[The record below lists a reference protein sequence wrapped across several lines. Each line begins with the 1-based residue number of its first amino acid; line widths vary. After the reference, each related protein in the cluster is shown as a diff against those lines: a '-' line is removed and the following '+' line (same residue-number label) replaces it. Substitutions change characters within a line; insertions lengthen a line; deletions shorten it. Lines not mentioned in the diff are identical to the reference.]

1 MNPHSNTILALLREA
16 TEEQAGIWS
25 KLIAYCNGQGNRSYI
40 IQDAA
45 TWSDRQWMTLAGI
58 RNCPEEDS
66 PLWQWRADT
75 LVLIYEKQ

>member
-1 MNPHSNTILALLREA
+1 MALLREA

-45 TWSDRQWMTLAGI
+45 NWTDRKWMACVGI
-58 RNCPEEDS
+58 MTPPHEDS
-66 PLWQWRADT
+66 PLWSWQGDALI
-75 LVLIYEKQ
+75 LVPQ